1 MQLAAGLACCDAFRA
16 CMLVL
21 PLVTPLTAAAA
32 AALANCAVVQEGDV
46 MQLLQMDVDDDS
58 QHTAALLSRSASAAA
73 AAPAA
78 PASRA
83 SSLGISAGHSDV
95 SGSHSLRAQ
104 AAAGASKQAAAG
116 AAAAA
121 AGGTAGGFSF
131 QMFGKDLTNSSK
143 PQQVR
148 CWMRLCLLCCCLCC
162 SCKDYAWV
170 VGACLALV
178 LLQASLELEWRRLH
192 V

>member
-1 MQLAAGLACCDAFRA
+1 LL
-16 CMLVL
+16 L
-21 PLVTPLTAAAA
+21 
-32 AALANCAVVQEGDV
+32 QEGDV
-46 MQLLQMDVDDDS
+46 MQLLQMDVDEDS

-73 AAPAA
+73 A

-83 SSLGISAGHSDV
+83 GSLGITPGHSDV
-95 SGSHSLRAQ
+95 QGSHSLRAQ

-121 AGGTAGGFSF
+121 AGAAGGAAGGFSF

-148 CWMRLCLLCCCLCC
+148 MRLVGVAVLYGALYCCCT
-162 SCKDYAWV
+162 
-170 VGACLALV
+170 
-178 LLQASLELEWRRLH
+178 ASSMCWT
-192 V
+192 